1 MIEIV
6 FAVVLDLVAIVVA
19 VLVARHL
26 RRRPLPQQNYR
37 PSLDDARSGRRVTL
51 FIYPK
56 GTRSKWR

>member
-1 MIEIV
+1 MIEV
-6 FAVVLDLVAIVVA
+6 TLALLLDLLAVVFA

-37 PSLDDARSGRRVTL
+37 PSDDARSGRRVTL

-56 GTRSKWR
+56 GSRDKCR